1 MAHVFMQSFHCPNC
15 AGPVFFDNLSCGCG
29 QNLYFDPEQQR
40 FQSQASPCSNRATLS
55 CNWQA
60 ARGQHL
66 CASCALTSVCPDLMV
81 ADNTVLWA
89 LAEGSKRRVLAGL
102 YRWGWF
108 GARDSGRR
116 PEFHML
122 SEATASG
129 PIQVSMGHKSGIV
142 TINLAECDATERVRR
157 RENLGESYRTMVGH
171 FRHEIAHFLY
181 ERLCAYNDFSSAF
194 GPLFGDVNLD
204 YAQALNQHYQY
215 GPQPGWE
222 QFFISSYASSHPHED
237 WAESAAHALHLVD
250 LVDSF
255 HATALAGAATDADYD
270 AYADTDTPALLQRG
284 LELGIAFNHV
294 SRSMG
299 LTDLYPFVT
308 PPQVRQKLDFAHR
321 WLSLAR
327 P

>member
-1 MAHVFMQSFHCPNC
+1 MQSFHCPTC
-15 AGPVFFDNLSCGCG
+15 GGRVFFDNLHCSCGQG
-29 QNLYFDPEQQR
+29 LYFDPDQQL
-40 FQSQASPCSNRATLS
+40 FHTQGEPCSNRTTLA

-60 ARGQHL
+60 AMGQDL
-66 CASCALTSVCPDLMV
+66 CASCMLTSVHPDLTV
-81 ADNTVLWA
+81 ADNNALWA

-108 GARDSGRR
+108 SHADGGSR

-129 PIQVSMGHKSGIV
+129 PTQVSMGHQSGVV

-181 ERLCAYNDFSSAF
+181 ERLCEYSGFTNAF
-194 GPLFGDVNLD
+194 AALFGDVSLD
-204 YAQALNQHYQY
+204 YALALNQHYQQ
-215 GPQPGWE
+215 GPQAGWE
-222 QFFISSYASSHPHED
+222 QHYISSYASSHPHED

-255 HATALAGAATDADYD
+255 HATSLASAGDDTGYD
-270 AYADTDTPALLQRG
+270 AYADTHTEKLLQRG

-294 SRSMG
+294 SRGMG

-308 PPQVRQKLDFAHR
+308 PPQVRDKLHFAHQ

-327 P
+327 FDQTV